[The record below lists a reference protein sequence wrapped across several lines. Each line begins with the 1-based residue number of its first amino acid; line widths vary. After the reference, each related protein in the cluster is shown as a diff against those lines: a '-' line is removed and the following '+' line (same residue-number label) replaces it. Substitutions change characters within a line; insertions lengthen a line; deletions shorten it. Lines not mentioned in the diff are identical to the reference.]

1 MTLAPVK
8 RIWTCCNCGRRGPW
22 REGYSW
28 RAQSP
33 IQSLDTYSVFCSP
46 KCVDAAD
53 GEGGE

>member
-1 MTLAPVK
+1 MTPAPIK
-8 RIWTCCNCGRRGPW
+8 RIWTCSHCGRRGPW

-33 IQSLDTYSVFCSP
+33 IQSLDSYAVTCSP
-46 KCVDAAD
+46 KCAAE

>member
-1 MTLAPVK
+1 MSEVRRT
-8 RIWTCCNCGRRGPW
+8 WTCCNCGRRGVW

-33 IQSLDTYSVFCSP
+33 IQSLDSYAVTCSP
-46 KCVDAAD
+46 KCAAE